1 MADLWDLSRAEKV
14 TIKRSHRDQ
23 AVAITD
29 CAIYGLVATLK
40 SVAIELG
47 FLLLATV
54 RAALRLVLKT
64 FFFVEFLFAIG
75 EYEFFGAV
83 LADESFVGHVSV
95 SFFSG
100 SNILV

>member
-1 MADLWDLSRAEKV
+1 MQQG
-14 TIKRSHRDQ
+14 IKIATAFR

-29 CAIYGLVATLK
+29 CAIYCLVATLK

-47 FLLLATV
+47 FLLFAAV
-54 RAALRLVLKT
+54 RAALRLVLET

-75 EYEFFGAV
+75 EDEFLGAV

>member
-1 MADLWDLSRAEKV
+1 LPKTKATAL
-14 TIKRSHRDQ
+14 T
-23 AVAITD
+23 AVALTD
-29 CAIYGLVATLK
+29 FAIYILALK

-64 FFFVEFLFAIG
+64 LFFVEFLFAIG
-75 EYEFFGAV
+75 EYEFFGAI
-83 LADESFVGHVSV
+83 LANECFVGHVSV

>member
-1 MADLWDLSRAEKV
+1 
-14 TIKRSHRDQ
+14 
-23 AVAITD
+23 
-29 CAIYGLVATLK
+29 LK

-47 FLLLATV
+47 FFGFAAV

-83 LADESFVGHVSV
+83 FANESFVGHVSLLI
-95 SFFSG
+95 FRDRTFWFEA
-100 SNILV
+100 LPKQKE